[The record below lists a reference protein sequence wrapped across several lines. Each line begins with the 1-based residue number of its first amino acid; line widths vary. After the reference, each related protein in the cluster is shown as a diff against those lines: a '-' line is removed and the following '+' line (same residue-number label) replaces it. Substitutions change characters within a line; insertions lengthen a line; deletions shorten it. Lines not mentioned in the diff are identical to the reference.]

1 MRNGIRE
8 FQPRQ
13 QLDRQLGATT
23 LNQILR
29 ELESLRITSVVNGTF
44 RKLPGGT
51 EITVAPQRGAGTPQV
66 THPFQI
72 TSFADPEGSPES
84 PTYLVTV
91 QPGTIN
97 NILAQ
102 NTFSGGIDLTKFSIP
117 ADSLRYVCLS
127 VESNDGNIGST
138 TLSVETQIPP
148 QQEAVENS
156 LPASVKILLGV
167 VYNGTIKQIVTD
179 NLRAYGTSLF
189 TTYQENGRA
198 SNWYI
203 WTWQHA

>member
-13 QLDRQLGATT
+13 PLDRQLGATT

-29 ELESLRITSVVNGTF
+29 ELESLRITRVVNGTF

-51 EITVAPQRGAGTPQV
+51 EITVAPQRGGGGTPQV

-97 NILAQ
+97 NILPE
-102 NTFSGGIDLTKFSIP
+102 NIFSGGIGLTEFSLP
-117 ADSLRYVCLS
+117 RNVLRYVCLS
-127 VESNDGNIGST
+127 ATSNDGSISSC
-138 TLSVETQIPP
+138 TLSVDSSVPS
-148 QQEAVENS
+148 QQTAVANT
-156 LPASVKILLGV
+156 LPSSFKVLLGV
-167 VYNGTIKQIVTD
+167 VYNGTVKQIATD
-179 NLRAYGTSLF
+179 NLRAYGIILF
-189 TTYQENGRA
+189 NTYDGTQNR
-198 SNWYI
+198 NWYV
-203 WTWQHA
+203 WTWSNA